1 MDIRDLMIG
10 DYVAVGDNKTVIKV
24 TRISKSMNEFVVVY
38 EDSNGDIR
46 EFSNDEVHPIV
57 LTKDMLIKNGFVAEN
72 VWNGVDDLTYH
83 IEQKNAIAFED
94 SKITF
99 DSKIEITVQIISETN
114 ILKLTISL
122 KKDVLILKL
131 SILMVCTMFTNS
143 FRCFAQQKQKL
154 LLTILNYEYKERY
167 YKFVAQSERLYPR
180 AI

>member
-1 MDIRDLMIG
+1 MDVRDLMIG
-10 DYVAVGDNKTVIKV
+10 DYVAIGDNKTVIKV
-24 TRISKSMNEFVVVY
+24 TQIGKSMNDFVVVH

-114 ILKLTISL
+114 KIRHIEINNFLKEGCADFKIVNPDGVYYVHEFLQMLRTTKAKSL
-122 KKDVLILKL
+122 ANNFKL
-131 SILMVCTMFTNS
+131 
-143 FRCFAQQKQKL
+143 
-154 LLTILNYEYKERY
+154 
-167 YKFVAQSERLYPR
+167 
-180 AI
+180 

>member
-1 MDIRDLMIG
+1 MIG

-24 TRISKSMNEFVVVY
+24 THISKSMNEFVVVY

-57 LTKDMLIKNGFVAEN
+57 LTKNMLIKNGFVAEN

-114 ILKLTISL
+114 KIRHIEINNIFTEGCVNFKIVTADGVLYVHEFLQMLRMTKAKSL
-122 KKDVLILKL
+122 ANNFEL
-131 SILMVCTMFTNS
+131 
-143 FRCFAQQKQKL
+143 
-154 LLTILNYEYKERY
+154 
-167 YKFVAQSERLYPR
+167 
-180 AI
+180 

>member
-10 DYVAVGDNKTVIKV
+10 DYIAVGDNKTVIKV

-114 ILKLTISL
+114 KIRHIEINNFLKEGCADFKIVNPDGVYYVHEFLQMLRMTKAKSL
-122 KKDVLILKL
+122 ANNFEL
-131 SILMVCTMFTNS
+131 
-143 FRCFAQQKQKL
+143 
-154 LLTILNYEYKERY
+154 
-167 YKFVAQSERLYPR
+167 
-180 AI
+180 

>member
-24 TRISKSMNEFVVVY
+24 TQIGKSMNDFVVVH
-38 EDSNGDIR
+38 EDSNGDTR

-114 ILKLTISL
+114 KIRHIEINNFLKEGCVNFKIVNA
-122 KKDVLILKL
+122 DGV
-131 SILMVCTMFTNS
+131 
-143 FRCFAQQKQKL
+143 
-154 LLTILNYEYKERY
+154 Y
-167 YKFVAQSERLYPR
+167 YVHEFLQMLRTTKAKTLANNFEL
-180 AI
+180 

>member
-1 MDIRDLMIG
+1 MIG
-10 DYVAVGDNKTVIKV
+10 DYVAVGDNTTVIKV
-24 TRISKSMNEFVVVY
+24 THISKSMNEFVVVY

-114 ILKLTISL
+114 KIRHIEINNFLKEGCADFKIVNP
-122 KKDVLILKL
+122 DGV
-131 SILMVCTMFTNS
+131 
-143 FRCFAQQKQKL
+143 
-154 LLTILNYEYKERY
+154 Y
-167 YKFVAQSERLYPR
+167 YVHEFLQMLRTTKAKTLANNFEL
-180 AI
+180 

>member
-1 MDIRDLMIG
+1 MAIRDSMIG
-10 DYVAVGDNKTVIKV
+10 DHIALAENKTVIKV
-24 TRISKSMNEFVVVY
+24 TQTCKSMNDFVVVH

-57 LTKDMLIKNGFVAEN
+57 LTKDMLIKNGFVTEN

-114 ILKLTISL
+114 KIRHIEINNFLKEGCADFKIVNP
-122 KKDVLILKL
+122 DGV
-131 SILMVCTMFTNS
+131 
-143 FRCFAQQKQKL
+143 
-154 LLTILNYEYKERY
+154 Y
-167 YKFVAQSERLYPR
+167 YVHEFLQMLRTTKAKTLANNFEL
-180 AI
+180 

>member
-10 DYVAVGDNKTVIKV
+10 DYVAVDDNKTVIKV

-114 ILKLTISL
+114 KIRHIEINNFLKEGCADFKIVNP
-122 KKDVLILKL
+122 DGV
-131 SILMVCTMFTNS
+131 
-143 FRCFAQQKQKL
+143 
-154 LLTILNYEYKERY
+154 Y
-167 YKFVAQSERLYPR
+167 YVHEFLQMLRTTKAKTLANNFEL
-180 AI
+180 

>member
-1 MDIRDLMIG
+1 MDVRDLMIG

-57 LTKDMLIKNGFVAEN
+57 LTKDILIKNEFVEEN

-114 ILKLTISL
+114 KIRHIGINNFLKEGCADFKIVNP
-122 KKDVLILKL
+122 DGV
-131 SILMVCTMFTNS
+131 
-143 FRCFAQQKQKL
+143 
-154 LLTILNYEYKERY
+154 Y
-167 YKFVAQSERLYPR
+167 YVHEFLQMLRTTKAKTLANNFEL
-180 AI
+180 

>member
-1 MDIRDLMIG
+1 MDVRDLMIG
-10 DYVAVGDNKTVIKV
+10 DYVAVGNNKTVIKV
-24 TRISKSMNEFVVVY
+24 TQIVKSMNEFVVVY

-99 DSKIEITVQIISETN
+99 DSRVKIEVQFNNKTN
-114 ILKLTISL
+114 EIRHIKIDNFLKEGCADFKIVNA
-122 KKDVLILKL
+122 DGV
-131 SILMVCTMFTNS
+131 
-143 FRCFAQQKQKL
+143 
-154 LLTILNYEYKERY
+154 Y
-167 YKFVAQSERLYPR
+167 YVHEFLQMLRTTKAKTLANNFEL
-180 AI
+180 

>member
-1 MDIRDLMIG
+1 MIG
-10 DYVAVGDNKTVIKV
+10 DYVAVGNNKTVIKV
-24 TRISKSMNEFVVVY
+24 THISKSMNEFVVVY

-114 ILKLTISL
+114 KIRHIEINNFLKEGCADFKIVNP
-122 KKDVLILKL
+122 DGV
-131 SILMVCTMFTNS
+131 
-143 FRCFAQQKQKL
+143 
-154 LLTILNYEYKERY
+154 Y
-167 YKFVAQSERLYPR
+167 
-180 AI
+180 